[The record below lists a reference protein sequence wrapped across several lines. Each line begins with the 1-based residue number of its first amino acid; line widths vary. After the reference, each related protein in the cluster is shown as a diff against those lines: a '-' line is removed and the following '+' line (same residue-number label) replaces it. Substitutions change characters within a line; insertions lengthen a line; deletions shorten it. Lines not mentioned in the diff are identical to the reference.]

1 MFRKLSYPS
10 VMIEVQQLTKHYGEK
25 VAVDSLTF
33 AIRAG
38 VVTGFL
44 GPNGAGKSTTMR
56 MIVGLDRPTGG
67 RALIGGRPYGELVA
81 PMRQVGA
88 LLDAGAV
95 DGVRSVRA
103 HLDWLA
109 AAGAIARSRVDEVL
123 EMVGLAAV
131 SGTKVK
137 DLSLGMSQ
145 RLGIATAL
153 LGDPPVLLFDEPV
166 NGLDVDGI
174 RWVRGLMR
182 SLAAE
187 GRTILV
193 SSHLMTEMEATADHV
208 LVIGRGRLVADL
220 PIAEF
225 TALGSGA
232 HVRVVTPETDRLR
245 NLLDSAGAV
254 TTAASD
260 GALQVAGLDNVAIA
274 DLAAGADIRLHE
286 LTPQRASLEATFVE
300 LTGDDVEFSSTID
313 QNGARP

>member
-1 MFRKLSYPS
+1 MFRKLAYHSA
-10 VMIEVQQLTKHYGEK
+10 MIEVQQLTKHYGEK
-25 VAVDSLTF
+25 VAVDSLSF
-33 AIRAG
+33 VIRAG

-56 MIVGLDRPTGG
+56 MIVGLDRPTDG

-123 EMVGLAAV
+123 ETVGLAAV

-220 PIAEF
+220 PMAEF

-245 NLLDSAGAV
+245 NLLDLAGAI

-260 GALQVAGLDNVAIA
+260 GALQVAGLDNVEIA

-300 LTGDDVEFSSTID
+300 LTGDDVEFSSTKD
-313 QNGARP
+313 QDGDRP